1 MKKILKNEDNT
12 ISIPLKTDYTL
23 IIARKEDFSK
33 VKCVIEK
40 IDIQTKALAI
50 GSLLLQDSI
59 TINRLEEFDLTRE
72 ELIQGIK
79 KEDYQ
84 YLIWNEKGPQFY
96 QLLEYVEDKGLT
108 VNHINFY

>member
-1 MKKILKNEDNT
+1 MKKIIKNEDNT

-23 IIARKEDFSK
+23 IIGRNEDFSK
-33 VKCVIEK
+33 VKCVIENVYFEK
-40 IDIQTKALAI
+40 TALVVDSNLHI
-50 GSLLLQDSI
+50 SLK
-59 TINRLEEFDLTRE
+59 INRLEEFNLTRE

-96 QLLEYVEDKGLT
+96 QLLEYVENKGLT
-108 VNHINFY
+108 VNGITYY